1 MRKQLHVPYY
11 TSPTLS
17 LSIVQYLFQAA
28 TIDLMAIIKNYKVI
42 KVIKN

>member
-17 LSIVQYLFQAA
+17 LSIVQYLFKAA
-28 TIDLMAIIKNYKVI
+28 TVALMDIIKNYKVI